1 MTGSVSEPSRPGP
14 LRRAVRWARGRRDW
28 LRLPREARLEAGRDR
43 AHGLLEDPGPAW
55 TLEAAADWLCRAQDR
70 SASGDGG
77 VARHYSLISGWGP
90 SYPEVTGYIVPTFFR
105 LAEEWGDPDLE
116 DRARRMLEWLVSHQ
130 FPDGAFPGGVIGARP
145 WVPVIFNTG
154 QVLLGLAEG
163 VRRDGTCYRGPLRA
177 AADWLALKQAPGGS
191 WRTDHTPFA
200 RAGLKTFHTQVASA
214 LFEADR
220 VDPGRGYGEAGLR
233 NVRWALSH
241 QRENGWFDHC
251 CLSDPGAPLTHTL
264 GYALWGVL
272 EGYRFSGDRA
282 ILEAARRTGEGLMGA
297 LDERGGLPGRL
308 DAEWR
313 GATASVCLTGNVQGA
328 LCWSRLYEATRERPF
343 LEAARAATRF
353 VRRTLPTEAPDDR
366 LGGVKASFPVDG
378 AYCPFEY
385 VSWAAKY
392 TIDALLEETRV
403 TAPPPPR

>member
-1 MTGSVSEPSRPGP
+1 MTGRAPESSRIAP
-14 LRRAVRWARGRRDW
+14 LRRAVRWARGRRDR
-28 LRLPREARLEAGRDR
+28 LRLPREARREARRDR
-43 AHGLLEDPGPAW
+43 ACGLLEDPGSAW
-55 TLEAAADWLCRAQDR
+55 TLEACADWLCRAQDR

-105 LAEEWGDPDLE
+105 LAEHQENPELE
-116 DRARRMLEWLVSHQ
+116 HRARRMLEWLVSLQ
-130 FPDGAFPGGVIGARP
+130 FPDGGFPGGVIGARP

-154 QVLLGLAEG
+154 QALLGLAEG
-163 VRRDGTCYRGPLRA
+163 VRRDGARYRGPLRA
-177 AADWLALKQAPGGS
+177 AADWLVRKQAPDGS
-191 WRTDHTPFA
+191 WPTDHTPFA

-220 VDPGRGYGEAGLR
+220 VDPGRGYGEAGVR

-272 EGYRFSGDRA
+272 EGARFSGDRA
-282 ILEAARRTGEGLMGA
+282 LLEAARRTGEGLARA

-308 DAEWR
+308 DADWR
-313 GATASVCLTGNVQGA
+313 PTVEGVCLTGNFQAA
-328 LCWSRLYEATRERPF
+328 LCWSRLYEATREAAF
-343 LEAARAATRF
+343 LGAARAATRF
-353 VRRTLPTEAPDDR
+353 VRCTLPTEAPADR
-366 LGGVKASFPVDG
+366 LGGVKGSFPVDG

-392 TIDALLEETRV
+392 TVDALLEEAR
-403 TAPPPPR
+403 RG